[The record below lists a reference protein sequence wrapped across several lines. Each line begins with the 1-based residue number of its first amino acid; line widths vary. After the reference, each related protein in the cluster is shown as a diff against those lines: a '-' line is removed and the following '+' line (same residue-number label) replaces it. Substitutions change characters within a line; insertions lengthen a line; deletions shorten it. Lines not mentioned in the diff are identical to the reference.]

1 MDAGQIMIMCLLAVA
16 LILCAIIMGREID
29 NIKSIGELPVSDTE
43 REREKHK
50 KEIAKKLAKLH
61 RKPDLILCECWYL
74 WANID
79 GKVISEICGVPVL
92 YAGLLY
98 GKSYV
103 FVWFDDFDK
112 EANEKCEKILK
123 EQKK

>member
-1 MDAGQIMIMCLLAVA
+1 MHWNLQIV
-16 LILCAIIMGREID
+16 
-29 NIKSIGELPVSDTE
+29 
-43 REREKHK
+43 RERIKEFRQDDDSITRDREMHK
-50 KEIAKKLAKLH
+50 KEIAKELAKLH

-92 YAGLLY
+92 YAGLY
-98 GKSYV
+98 GKTHM

-112 EANEKCEKILK
+112 DANKQCEKMLK
-123 EQKK
+123 EEQK

>member
-50 KEIAKKLAKLH
+50 KEIAKELAKLH
-61 RKPDLILCECWYL
+61 RKPDLILCECLYL
-74 WANID
+74 WSNID

-112 EANEKCEKILK
+112 EANDKCEKILK

>member
-1 MDAGQIMIMCLLAVA
+1 MTKQEQIILICFCVIGLIILAIV
-16 LILCAIIMGREID
+16 IVREW
-29 NIKSIGELPVSDTE
+29 IKEFRQDDDSITRD
-43 REREKHK
+43 REMHK
-50 KEIAKKLAKLH
+50 KEIAKELAKLH

-92 YAGLLY
+92 YAGLY
-98 GKSYV
+98 GKTHM

-112 EANEKCEKILK
+112 DANKQCEKML
-123 EQKK
+123 EEGQK